1 MKKRIVSLLLA
12 VLLVVGLV
20 PTVGAYSDVADTQLS
35 ARLEMLSG
43 LGVVNG
49 YTDGTFKPQNTL
61 TRAEFTKMVVMLLGG
76 GKTCETFGAYTIFGD
91 VPSSDWSAKFINYA
105 ARDKERGGLGLLKG
119 YTDGTFKP
127 NNTITYGEAA
137 TIILR
142 ALGYT
147 DADVGFTWPKNFT
160 DKAASSGLGDR
171 VSRGDYEA
179 ISRADAANIFYNALF
194 VEKKDGSKLIDG
206 MYGESISSALIL
218 SVDAE
223 GVRIAERPDD
233 RFVNAAGLTAED
245 VGTRKKLTLNE
256 KSTAIMFAEKVKMT
270 TSEKQDAFI
279 YSIKSEDGLTY
290 VSLDGSTEVLC
301 LASVDESWIARS
313 ARLTVDNASGA
324 IVKAELLESRNRTV
338 SFAYYSGDRV
348 TAITGEVFTVPANTP
363 TYKVEKGEMSASQ
376 AFSAVRDYLSYGDV
390 LELSIGSDGTA
401 KHIVARTGEAKVALI
416 EPGMTL
422 TALREAFGAPE
433 GVTIYKNGAET
444 SFSALAD
451 YDAAS
456 YIPGSSVI
464 MVGGFRLSAVYTYA
478 VPNTTAPES
487 ITVYGNTLRLAPCAV
502 KSVSQF
508 KPNERLTLIFAPDG
522 RVAGALAGGSG
533 RAVGVVDG
541 SKVKFLGG
549 PTFDRIEGLGGFA
562 SGELVSIACG
572 SNGQPSVS
580 KVSDRATNSTLD
592 LDEMTLGGT
601 PIAVG
606 CMFFERV
613 AGGTP
618 VSITREDINRTKI
631 SSSSILN
638 VTYDEAGRANLIV
651 FDDVTGDRYNYGRA
665 WMYVEEE
672 TIGGSTLSTTYDRRH
687 IVLNNSNGSDDG
699 SVAQTAFLPSDLVAS
714 EKTATYGRKYVW
726 CGVAAGEKGEIEA
739 YKALDV
745 SVNADRTTFVG
756 STAVK
761 IGGKNVPIANGV
773 QVYLDSTEV
782 FMNASDFSSAL
793 ELVSAARA
801 QGEKFELL
809 LDAAPEDGG
818 KVRVIIVK

>member
-1 MKKRIVSLLLA
+1 MKKKLISLLLA
-12 VLLVVGLV
+12 AALVIGLV
-20 PTVGAYSDVADTQLS
+20 PMAGAYSDVADTQLA

-43 LGVVNG
+43 FDVVNG
-49 YTDGTFKPQNTL
+49 YTDGTFRPQNTL
-61 TRAEFTKMVVMLLGG
+61 TRAEFTKMVVTLLGG
-76 GKTCETFGAYTIFGD
+76 GKACETFGAYTIFGD
-91 VPSSDWSAKFINYA
+91 VPSSDWAAKYINYA
-105 ARDKERGGLGLLKG
+105 ARDREKGGLGLLKG
-119 YTDGTFKP
+119 YTDGTFRP

-142 ALGYT
+142 ALGFS
-147 DADVGFTWPKNFT
+147 DADIGYNWPKDFT

-171 VSRGDYEA
+171 VSRGDFEA
-179 ISRADAANIFYNALF
+179 INRADAANIFYNALF
-194 VEKKDGSKLIDG
+194 VERRDGSKLIDN

-218 SVDAE
+218 SVDAD
-223 GVRIAERPDD
+223 GVRVAERADD
-233 RFVNAAGLTAED
+233 RFVNAAGLDASD

-256 KSTAIMFAEKVKMT
+256 NATAIMYAENVKMST
-270 TSEKQDAFI
+270 GEKQDAFI
-279 YSIKSEDGLTY
+279 YSVKTEDGLTY
-290 VSLDGSTEVLC
+290 VSLDGLTEVLC
-301 LASVDESWIARS
+301 LASADDSWIARS
-313 ARLTVDNASGA
+313 AKLTIDNQSGA
-324 IVKAELLESRNRTV
+324 IVKAEMLESRNRTV

-348 TAITGEVFTVPANTP
+348 TAITGEVFTVPAATP
-363 TYKVEKGEMSASQ
+363 TYRVENGEMSASQ

-390 LELSIGSDGTA
+390 LELAIGSDGTV
-401 KHIVARTGEAKVALI
+401 KHVVARTGEAKVALI

-422 TALREAFGAPE
+422 SALREALGAPQN
-433 GVTIYKNGAET
+433 VTIYKNGAET

-522 RVAGALAGGSG
+522 RVAGALAASNT
-533 RAVGVVDG
+533 RSVGVVDG

-549 PTFDRIEGLGGFA
+549 PTFDRIDGLGGFA
-562 SGELVSIACG
+562 SGELVSVGCG
-572 SNGQPSVS
+572 TNGQPSVS
-580 KVSDRATNSTLD
+580 KVSDRPTKSTLD

-601 PIAVG
+601 PLAVG

-613 AGGTP
+613 AGQTP
-618 VSITREDINRTKI
+618 VSITPEDINRSKV

-638 VTYDEAGRANLIV
+638 VSYDAAGRANLIV
-651 FDDVTGDRYNYGRA
+651 FDDVTGDRYDYGRA
-665 WMYVEEE
+665 WMYTEEE
-672 TIGGSTLSTTYDRRH
+672 TIGGGVLSATYDRRH
-687 IVLNNSNGSDDG
+687 IVLANSNGTADISA
-699 SVAQTAFLPSDLVAS
+699 AQTASLPSDLVAS
-714 EKTATYGRKYVW
+714 DRNATYGRRYVW
-726 CGVAAGEKGEIEA
+726 CGVACGKSGEIEA
-739 YKALDV
+739 YRSLSV

-756 STAVK
+756 SAAVK
-761 IGGKNVPIANGV
+761 ISGRNVPIASDV
-773 QVYLDSTEV
+773 QVYLDSTGV
-782 FMNASDFSSAL
+782 FMNASDFSSTL

-809 LDAAPEDGG
+809 LDASPENGG
-818 KVRVIIVK
+818 KVRVIVVK